1 MRVVPAVTRE
11 VRALDANQ
19 PFADPK
25 PLDAYLGQ
33 SVVQRRFSLTLL
45 SIFSSL
51 ALVLAA
57 LGIYGVLAYSVA
69 QRTREIGVRMA
80 LGARDGIVA
89 RMVVREGLGMVG
101 LGLAIGVAG
110 ALAVTRVMASLL
122 FDLSPTDPLTFVG
135 VTVVLGAVA
144 VLASYLPAR
153 RAARV
158 DPIVALRSD

>member
-1 MRVVPAVTRE
+1 
-11 VRALDANQ
+11 
-19 PFADPK
+19 
-25 PLDAYLGQ
+25 
-33 SVVQRRFSLTLL
+33 
-45 SIFSSL
+45 
-51 ALVLAA
+51 
-57 LGIYGVLAYSVA
+57 
-69 QRTREIGVRMA
+69 
-80 LGARDGIVA
+80 
-89 RMVVREGLGMVG
+89 
-101 LGLAIGVAG
+101 LAIGVAG